1 MCEICKCARTAFDS
15 YNDNNLALFLVNPQ
29 FKNDELI
36 IIHYRGKSLEFAIA
50 KLLDLHFTEHI
61 APLLNPFNNYHA
73 IYHEIG
79 NPYKVNESKC
89 DIVSK

>member
-50 KLLDLHFTEHI
+50 KAFRS
-61 APLLNPFNNYHA
+61 PFYRA
-73 IYHEIG
+73 YCTT
-79 NPYKVNESKC
+79 S
-89 DIVSK
+89 